1 MKLVVFDLDGTLY
14 DKKGLSLRMVLHALG
29 DVRKMQAERKTRAS
43 MKGQWLGNEENFY
56 QVYFN
61 RLAERL
67 QCSPAC
73 ARQWY
78 ENRYMPLMVKLIGK
92 YQPLNATLL
101 PFLQECKENQIKMV
115 VLSDY
120 GHAKEKLEV
129 LGLSPTQFDWVVSAP
144 ELGGLKPAAEL
155 LYKVAERMDVEPM
168 ECLVVGD
175 REDTD
180 GNLARATGAM
190 FYKVGD
196 KMADFPK
203 INNFGIQFE

>member
-14 DKKGLSLRMVLHALG
+14 DKRGLSLRMVLHALG

-43 MKGQWLGNEENFY
+43 MKGQWLGDEKRFY
-56 QVYFN
+56 QVYFK

-67 QCSPAC
+67 QCSPECAC
-73 ARQWY
+73 QWY
-78 ENRYMPLMVKLIGK
+78 ESRYMPLMVRMIGK
-92 YQPLNATLL
+92 YQPLNAKLL
-101 PFLQECKENQIKMV
+101 PILQECKENKIKMV

-129 LGLSPTQFDWVVSAP
+129 LGLEPEQFDWIVSAP
-144 ELGGLKPAAEL
+144 ELGGLKPATEL
-155 LYKVAERMDVEPM
+155 LRKVADKMGIDPT

-180 GNLARATGAM
+180 GDMARATGAK

-203 INNFGIQFE
+203 ISDFGT